1 MPEERIG
8 RARWG
13 KGKMSRK
20 PGKGE
25 KKIKGLG
32 EVEEGTLGARKN

>member
-20 PGKGE
+20 PGKGKR
-25 KKIKGLG
+25 KKKGVG
-32 EVEEGTLGARKN
+32 EVEEDTLGARKN